1 MARLTKIEKHELQ
14 DKVIKLR
21 NNGKTYNEIASIVK
35 KEDRI
40 KISDMAVKRFL
51 DKHGELVDEKAVE
64 VIKEDK
70 RRVVKSIN
78 QTYDI
83 IQTQLDVSNRV
94 LNKLDGIETISEIVE
109 RVSQTAIS
117 LMRDMGVRITPE
129 EFAYNIEKSISNNI
143 KDYTMLTREVRE
155 NNKFLADLKSK
166 IYDFQLIQEF
176 ISIFVSEFDK
186 YDPATTQKVLREIS
200 NNPRMRW
207 IAEEQ
212 RRVRGDR

>member
-1 MARLTKIEKHELQ
+1 MARPTKIEKHGLQ

-21 NNGKTYNEIASIVK
+21 NNGKTYNDIVITL
-35 KEDRI
+35 KEEDNF
-40 KISDMAVKRFL
+40 KISEMAVKRFL
-51 DKHGELVDEKAVE
+51 DKHEEKVDDMAVE

-70 RRVVKSIN
+70 RRVMKSVN
-78 QTYDI
+78 HTYDI

-94 LNKLDGIETISEIVE
+94 LNKLDGIESISEIVE
-109 RVSQTAIS
+109 EVSQTAVR

-129 EFAYNIEKSISNNI
+129 EFAYNIEKGISQNI

-176 ISIFVSEFDK
+176 ISIFVDEFDK
-186 YDPATTQKVLREIS
+186 HDPVTTRKVLMEIS
-200 NNPRMRW
+200 NNTRMRW

-212 RRVRGDR
+212 RRIRGG